1 MNKITTR
8 FTLVAFAATA
18 FLAGCSQRAETE
30 AEEGV
35 DLAAQALAAAEASG
49 FRPPDGGDGGELHI
63 YTWSDYIATDV
74 LDSFERALGVKVV
87 VDTFDSN
94 EAMYAKLKAG
104 GTGYDIIMPSS
115 YQIGTMAKEGMIIP
129 LDAKR
134 IPNVLK
140 NFDHAFD
147 AQILDPT
154 FRYNVPYAVTYT
166 GFAYLKDKIPEGAT
180 AESWAILGNP
190 AMKGRISL
198 LDDIREVIGAGLMY
212 LGYSINSTD
221 PKEID
226 AAVAQVLKW
235 RGNIRKFDAES
246 YKTEVPSGATWLG
259 HGYSTDTTQV
269 IVGDE
274 EAGAPARDDIGFAL
288 PKEGYT
294 IAFDEMVIAKDAKR
308 KDLAYAFINY
318 IYDGEVAKA
327 NMEYICGPNPVKPG
341 IDALD
346 EDYRKIIILDEA
358 TLKRGQLLKGFDDR
372 PEIMELYNKAWDKIK
387 ATEAR

>member
-1 MNKITTR
+1 MNTCKIK
-8 FTLVAFAATA
+8 FIAAA
-18 FLAGCSQRAETE
+18 LASAALIAGCGKSETAES
-30 AEEGV
+30 EGT
-35 DLAAQALAAAEASG
+35 DLTAQALAAAEASG

-74 LDSFERALGVKVV
+74 LDSFEKALGVKVI

-140 NFDHAFD
+140 NFDRSFD

-154 FRYNVPYAVTYT
+154 FKFNVPYAVTYT
-166 GFAYLKDKIPEGAT
+166 GFMYLKDKVPAGT
-180 AESWAILGNP
+180 DVNSWAILGNP

-198 LDDIREVIGAGLMY
+198 LDDIREIIGAGLMY
-212 LGYSINSTD
+212 LGYSINSTN

-226 AAVAQVLKW
+226 AAVAQILKW

-246 YKTEVPSGATWLG
+246 YKTEVPSGATWIG

-294 IAFDEMVIAKDAKR
+294 IAFDEMVIAKDARR

-346 EDYRKIIILDEA
+346 EDYRKLIVLDEA
-358 TLKRGQLLKGFDDR
+358 TLKRGQVLKGFDDQ
-372 PEIMELYNKAWDKIK
+372 PAVMELYNKAWDRIK